1 MRITLDMRINELN
14 EQLVKMGA
22 EVEEAIANSILALK
36 EQDVELAHKVIRM
49 DENIDLHQQNIENQ
63 LIHIIATQNP
73 VATDLRQMMSISNI
87 ITDLE
92 RMADHAVNIS
102 RSVLKI
108 SEEPYIKPL
117 IDIPQMAKIVGTM
130 VRKSLN
136 AYITM
141 DTALAKE
148 VAMTDDIVD
157 ELYEM
162 IYMEL
167 LYKLKDYP
175 EQMTQ
180 IIQLLFVGRFLE
192 RIADHATNICERVI
206 YMVDGV
212 REKY

>member
-1 MRITLDMRINELN
+1 MRITLDMRIKELN
-14 EQLVKMGA
+14 EELVKMGA
-22 EVEEAIANSILALK
+22 EVEEAIANSITALK
-36 EQDVELAHKVIRM
+36 EQNVELAHQVIRS
-49 DENIDLHQQNIENQ
+49 DECIDLHQQSIEDQ

-73 VATDLRQMMSISNI
+73 VASDLRQMMSISNI
-87 ITDLE
+87 VTDLE

-102 RSVLKI
+102 RAVIKI
-108 SEEPYIKPL
+108 SEEPFIKPL

-162 IYMEL
+162 VYMEL

-180 IIQLLFVGRFLE
+180 IVQLLFIGRFLE

>member
-1 MRITLDMRINELN
+1 MRITLDMRIKEVNEELA
-14 EQLVKMGA
+14 KMGA
-22 EVEEAIANSILALK
+22 EVEEALSAAILALK
-36 EQDVELAHKVIRM
+36 ERDVERAHQVIRS
-49 DENIDLHQQNIENQ
+49 DDSIDNHQQNIENQ

-73 VATDLRQMMSISNI
+73 VAFDLRQLMSISHI

-92 RMADHAVNIS
+92 RMGDHAVNIS
-102 RSVLKI
+102 RAVLKI
-108 SEEPYIKPL
+108 SEEPFVKPL
-117 IDIPQMAKIVGTM
+117 IDIPQMAKIVGSM

-136 AYITM
+136 AYIAM

-162 IYMEL
+162 IYLEL
-167 LYKLKDYP
+167 LYKLKDNP
-175 EQMTQ
+175 EKMTQ
-180 IIQLLFVGRFLE
+180 IVQLLFIGRFLE

-212 REKY
+212 VEKY

>member
-1 MRITLDMRINELN
+1 MHIKEIN

-22 EVEEAIANSILALK
+22 EVEEAIAGSIIALK
-36 EQDVELAHKVIRM
+36 EQNIELAHQVIRN
-49 DENIDLHQQNIENQ
+49 DDCIDLHQQCIENQ

-73 VATDLRQMMSISNI
+73 VATDLRQMMSIANI
-87 ITDLE
+87 VTDLE

-102 RSVLKI
+102 RAVIKI
-108 SEEPYIKPL
+108 SEEPFIKPL

-162 IYMEL
+162 VYMEL

-175 EQMTQ
+175 EHMTQ
-180 IIQLLFVGRFLE
+180 IIQLLFVGRYLE